1 MSKQTRSPIKH
12 PLNLVDRGF
21 FLFESDEAYC
31 HVGLR
36 AIFTPPEGAG
46 PEFVRELVASMR
58 ERHDVA
64 PTFTYTLA
72 HHLPPL
78 LLGPWLQLDP
88 TAVDL
93 DYHFRHSALPRPGS
107 QRELGILISRLHSRP
122 LDPSRPMWEQH
133 IIEGLEDGRFALY
146 FKVHHA
152 LMDGVAGTQAFIKS
166 LATDPANPVARPIWT
181 VDPHNTGAGPSVQPR
196 IATLSTGLRGIVAG
210 VADAGRL
217 VLDAAKKVSEV
228 RDPKNVLPFGGP
240 TSPTLNGRISRQRRA
255 VTQTYELTRLK
266 AVSAAY
272 GVTLNDVFL
281 AICAAALRR
290 YLEDIGEPQVR
301 SLTAGVP
308 VSLRQPNVAAGGNA
322 VSMVL
327 AKLHTELADPV
338 ERLNAINRSTSDGK
352 AALMRKSPAARERE
366 AVLIAGP
373 LVAQSLLGIA
383 GRGGLP
389 HANLVLSNV
398 PGPPAPHYLGGATLE
413 EAYPLSMLMHSQAL
427 NITAFSTGGRLNI
440 GIVGCRDK
448 LPHLQRMANY
458 LAVAL
463 AELEAVAKTHV

>member
-1 MSKQTRSPIKH
+1 MSKQTRSPVKH

-31 HVGLR
+31 HVGLL

-46 PEFVRELVASMR
+46 PDFVRELVASMR

-88 TAVDL
+88 AEVDL

-166 LATDPANPVARPIWT
+166 LATDPADPVPRPIWT
-181 VDPHNTGAGPSVQPR
+181 VDPRDNTGPTTPSSLPAR
-196 IATLSTGLRGIVAG
+196 LRRMATGA
-210 VADAGRL
+210 ADAGKL
-217 VLDAAKKVSEV
+217 VIDAAKKVSDS
-228 RDPKNVLPFGGP
+228 RDPKNVMPFRGP
-240 TSPTLNGRISRQRRA
+240 VSPTLNGRISRQRRA

-266 AVSAAY
+266 AVSATH

-290 YLEDIGEPQVR
+290 YLEEIGEPQVR

-308 VSLRQPNVAAGGNA
+308 VSLRQPGVASGGNA
-322 VSMVL
+322 VSMVI
-327 AKLHTELADPV
+327 AKLHTDLADPV
-338 ERLNAINRSTSDGK
+338 ERLLAINRSTSDGK
-352 AALMRKSPAARERE
+352 EALMRKSPAARERE

-398 PGPPAPHYLGGATLE
+398 PGPSAPHYLGGATVE
-413 EAYPLSMLMHSQAL
+413 EVYPLSMLMHSQAL

-440 GIVGCRDK
+440 GLVGCRDQ
-448 LPHLQRMANY
+448 LPHLQKMATY
-458 LAVAL
+458 LADAL
-463 AELEAVAKTHV
+463 AELEAAVAST